1 MSPSVI
7 TSTYLRPMRAF
18 PEGTS
23 REMATPRSPTR
34 TANSSPAGCWSS
46 NGDAETGGSSI
57 SRLKKGALGK
67 NLRSRNRP
75 KRVPPNAAQ
84 AMPSEIGNWA
94 ISRELRGI
102 RKVCVAS
109 TIESTIDP
117 EIKNMV
123 WQIAKEKAE
132 IKRLER
138 EVEAQS
144 AGLTKKHEEL
154 LTLRNHLKSGET
166 VYVATNGKAY
176 TNVRVEEDLRH
187 RFSMFQTAEKTK
199 EKSEQILDLRRK
211 SLEQAL
217 AKLEQAQVHQR
228 ELEIELENLNARQR
242 MVSVAKTASN
252 INIDDSQLARTKSMI
267 DEISAKIDAEEEM
280 LNLAPKY
287 LGEIPVSEGDVS
299 AQGDIAA
306 EIDAYFGGDSH
317 GEEPQAEIAD
327 GKLVKNDK

>member
-1 MSPSVI
+1 M
-7 TSTYLRPMRAF
+7 
-18 PEGTS
+18 
-23 REMATPRSPTR
+23 
-34 TANSSPAGCWSS
+34 
-46 NGDAETGGSSI
+46 
-57 SRLKKGALGK
+57 LKKAAFYGLGLLLVGGLLFGSRIGPYAQTAVK
-67 NLRSRNRP
+67 KIRSSAEQS
-75 KRVPPNAAQ
+75 VPLTFQIDAA
-84 AMPSEIGNWA
+84 
-94 ISRELRGI
+94 RGQL
-102 RKVCVAS
+102 KK
-109 TIESTIDP
+109 IEP

-138 EVEAQS
+138 EVEAQTT
-144 AGLTKKHEEL
+144 GLSKKHEEL
-154 LTLRNHLKSGET
+154 LTLRKHLKSGET

-176 TNVRVEEDLRH
+176 TNARVEEDLRH

-217 AKLEQAQVHQR
+217 AKLEQAQVNQR

-299 AQGDIAA
+299 TQGDIAA
-306 EIDAYFGGDSH
+306 EIDAYFGDDSH
-317 GEEPQAEIAD
+317 SEEPHAEVAD

>member
-1 MSPSVI
+1 M
-7 TSTYLRPMRAF
+7 
-18 PEGTS
+18 
-23 REMATPRSPTR
+23 
-34 TANSSPAGCWSS
+34 
-46 NGDAETGGSSI
+46 
-57 SRLKKGALGK
+57 LKKATFMGLG
-67 NLRSRNRP
+67 LLLVGGLLFGSRIGPYAQTAVKKIRNTDEQS
-75 KRVPPNAAQ
+75 VPLTFQIDAARDQ
-84 AMPSEIGNWA
+84 
-94 ISRELRGI
+94 L
-102 RKVCVAS
+102 KK
-109 TIESTIDP
+109 IEP

-138 EVEAQS
+138 EVETQNAS
-144 AGLTKKHEEL
+144 LTKKHEEL

-176 TNVRVEEDLRH
+176 TNARVEEDLRH
-187 RFSMFQTAEKTK
+187 RFSMYQTAEKTVD
-199 EKSEQILDLRRK
+199 KSEQILDLRRK

-242 MVSVAKTASN
+242 MVDVAKTASS
-252 INIDDSQLARTKSMI
+252 INIDDSQLARTKSLI

-299 AQGDIAA
+299 ADGDIAA
-306 EIDAYFGGDSH
+306 EIDAYFSEG
-317 GEEPQAEIAD
+317 AEANLAD
-327 GKLVKNDK
+327 GNLARNDK

>member
-1 MSPSVI
+1 M
-7 TSTYLRPMRAF
+7 
-18 PEGTS
+18 
-23 REMATPRSPTR
+23 
-34 TANSSPAGCWSS
+34 
-46 NGDAETGGSSI
+46 
-57 SRLKKGALGK
+57 LKKAAFYGLG
-67 NLRSRNRP
+67 LLLVGGLLFGSRIGP
-75 KRVPPNAAQ
+75 YAQTAFKKILSSAKQSVPLTFQIDAARDQ
-84 AMPSEIGNWA
+84 
-94 ISRELRGI
+94 L
-102 RKVCVAS
+102 KK
-109 TIESTIDP
+109 IDP

-144 AGLTKKHEEL
+144 AGLGKKHEEL

-306 EIDAYFGGDSH
+306 EIDTYFGGDSH

>member
-1 MSPSVI
+1 M
-7 TSTYLRPMRAF
+7 
-18 PEGTS
+18 
-23 REMATPRSPTR
+23 
-34 TANSSPAGCWSS
+34 
-46 NGDAETGGSSI
+46 
-57 SRLKKGALGK
+57 LKKATFMGLG
-67 NLRSRNRP
+67 LLLVGGLLFGSRIGPYAQTAVKKIRNTAEQS
-75 KRVPPNAAQ
+75 VPLTFQIDAARDQ
-84 AMPSEIGNWA
+84 
-94 ISRELRGI
+94 L
-102 RKVCVAS
+102 KK
-109 TIESTIDP
+109 IEP

-138 EVEAQS
+138 EVDTQNTS
-144 AGLTKKHEEL
+144 LTKKHEEL

-176 TNVRVEEDLRH
+176 TNTRVEEDLRH
-187 RFSMFQTAEKTK
+187 RFSMYQTAEKTV
-199 EKSEQILDLRRK
+199 EKSQQILDLRRK

-242 MVSVAKTASN
+242 MVDVAKTASS
-252 INIDDSQLARTKSMI
+252 INIDDSQLARTKSLI

-299 AQGDIAA
+299 ADGDIAA
-306 EIDAYFGGDSH
+306 EIDAYFSQG
-317 GEEPQAEIAD
+317 AEANVAD
-327 GKLVKNDK
+327 GNLARNDK

>member
-1 MSPSVI
+1 M
-7 TSTYLRPMRAF
+7 
-18 PEGTS
+18 
-23 REMATPRSPTR
+23 
-34 TANSSPAGCWSS
+34 
-46 NGDAETGGSSI
+46 
-57 SRLKKGALGK
+57 LKKAAFYGVGLLLVGGLLFGSRIVPYAQTAFK
-67 NLRSRNRP
+67 KIRSSAEQS
-75 KRVPPNAAQ
+75 VPLTFQIDAARDQ
-84 AMPSEIGNWA
+84 
-94 ISRELRGI
+94 L
-102 RKVCVAS
+102 KK
-109 TIESTIDP
+109 IDP

>member
-1 MSPSVI
+1 M
-7 TSTYLRPMRAF
+7 
-18 PEGTS
+18 
-23 REMATPRSPTR
+23 
-34 TANSSPAGCWSS
+34 
-46 NGDAETGGSSI
+46 
-57 SRLKKGALGK
+57 LKKAAFYGLGLLLVGGLLFGSRIGPYAQTAFK
-67 NLRSRNRP
+67 KIRSSAEQS
-75 KRVPPNAAQ
+75 VPLTFQIDAARDQ
-84 AMPSEIGNWA
+84 
-94 ISRELRGI
+94 L
-102 RKVCVAS
+102 KK
-109 TIESTIDP
+109 IDP

-144 AGLTKKHEEL
+144 AGLSKKHEEL

-267 DEISAKIDAEEEM
+267 EEISAKIDAEEEM

>member
-1 MSPSVI
+1 M
-7 TSTYLRPMRAF
+7 
-18 PEGTS
+18 
-23 REMATPRSPTR
+23 
-34 TANSSPAGCWSS
+34 
-46 NGDAETGGSSI
+46 
-57 SRLKKGALGK
+57 LKKAAFYGLGLLLVGGLLFGSRIVPYAQTAFK
-67 NLRSRNRP
+67 KIRSSAEQS
-75 KRVPPNAAQ
+75 VPLTFQIDAARDQ
-84 AMPSEIGNWA
+84 
-94 ISRELRGI
+94 L
-102 RKVCVAS
+102 KK
-109 TIESTIDP
+109 IDP

-267 DEISAKIDAEEEM
+267 EEISAKIDAEEEM

>member
-1 MSPSVI
+1 M
-7 TSTYLRPMRAF
+7 
-18 PEGTS
+18 
-23 REMATPRSPTR
+23 
-34 TANSSPAGCWSS
+34 
-46 NGDAETGGSSI
+46 
-57 SRLKKGALGK
+57 LKKATFLG
-67 NLRSRNRP
+67 LGLLLVGGLLFGSRIGPYAQTAVKKIRNSAEQS
-75 KRVPPNAAQ
+75 VPLTFQIDAARDQ
-84 AMPSEIGNWA
+84 
-94 ISRELRGI
+94 L
-102 RKVCVAS
+102 KK
-109 TIESTIDP
+109 IEP

-144 AGLTKKHEEL
+144 AGLSKKHEEL

-176 TNVRVEEDLRH
+176 TNARVEEDLRH

-217 AKLEQAQVHQR
+217 AKLEQAQVNQR

-242 MVSVAKTASN
+242 MVSVAKTASS
-252 INIDDSQLARTKSMI
+252 INIDDSQLARTKTMI

-287 LGEIPVSEGDVS
+287 LGEIPVSEGDIS

>member
-1 MSPSVI
+1 M
-7 TSTYLRPMRAF
+7 
-18 PEGTS
+18 
-23 REMATPRSPTR
+23 
-34 TANSSPAGCWSS
+34 
-46 NGDAETGGSSI
+46 
-57 SRLKKGALGK
+57 LKKATFWGLG
-67 NLRSRNRP
+67 LLLVGGLLFGSRIGPYAQTAVKKIRNTAEQS
-75 KRVPPNAAQ
+75 VPLTFQIDAARDQ
-84 AMPSEIGNWA
+84 
-94 ISRELRGI
+94 L
-102 RKVCVAS
+102 KK
-109 TIESTIDP
+109 IEP

-138 EVEAQS
+138 EVDSQNAS
-144 AGLTKKHEEL
+144 LTKKHEEL

-176 TNVRVEEDLRH
+176 TNTRVEEDLRH
-187 RFSMFQTAEKTK
+187 RFSMYQTAEKTV
-199 EKSEQILDLRRK
+199 EKSQQILDLRRK

-242 MVSVAKTASN
+242 MVDVAKTASN
-252 INIDDSQLARTKSMI
+252 INIDDSQLARTKSLI

-299 AQGDIAA
+299 ADGDIAA
-306 EIDAYFGGDSH
+306 EIDAYFGQGS
-317 GEEPQAEIAD
+317 ETKVAD
-327 GKLVKNDK
+327 ENLARNDK

>member
-1 MSPSVI
+1 M
-7 TSTYLRPMRAF
+7 
-18 PEGTS
+18 
-23 REMATPRSPTR
+23 
-34 TANSSPAGCWSS
+34 
-46 NGDAETGGSSI
+46 
-57 SRLKKGALGK
+57 LKKATFMGLG
-67 NLRSRNRP
+67 LLLVGGLLFGSRIGPYAQTAVKKIRNTAEQS
-75 KRVPPNAAQ
+75 VPLTFQIDAARDQ
-84 AMPSEIGNWA
+84 
-94 ISRELRGI
+94 L
-102 RKVCVAS
+102 KK
-109 TIESTIDP
+109 IEP

-138 EVEAQS
+138 EVETQNAS
-144 AGLTKKHEEL
+144 LTKKHEEL

-176 TNVRVEEDLRH
+176 TNARVEEDLRH
-187 RFSMFQTAEKTK
+187 RFSMYQTAEKTVD
-199 EKSEQILDLRRK
+199 KSEQILDLRRK

-242 MVSVAKTASN
+242 MVDVAKTASS
-252 INIDDSQLARTKSMI
+252 INIDDSQLARTKSLI

-299 AQGDIAA
+299 ADGDIAA
-306 EIDAYFGGDSH
+306 EIDAYFSEG
-317 GEEPQAEIAD
+317 AEANLAD
-327 GKLVKNDK
+327 GNLARNDK

>member
-1 MSPSVI
+1 M
-7 TSTYLRPMRAF
+7 
-18 PEGTS
+18 
-23 REMATPRSPTR
+23 
-34 TANSSPAGCWSS
+34 
-46 NGDAETGGSSI
+46 
-57 SRLKKGALGK
+57 LKKATFLG
-67 NLRSRNRP
+67 LGLLLVGGLLFGSRIGPYAQTAVKKIRDSAEQS
-75 KRVPPNAAQ
+75 VPLTFQIDAARDQ
-84 AMPSEIGNWA
+84 
-94 ISRELRGI
+94 L
-102 RKVCVAS
+102 KK
-109 TIESTIDP
+109 IEP

-138 EVEAQS
+138 EVETQN

-176 TNVRVEEDLRH
+176 TNARVEEDLRH
-187 RFSMFQTAEKTK
+187 RFSMYQTAEKTV
-199 EKSEQILDLRRK
+199 EKSQQILDLRRK

-228 ELEIELENLNARQR
+228 ELELELENLNARQR
-242 MVSVAKTASN
+242 MVDVAKTASS
-252 INIDDSQLARTKSMI
+252 INIDDSQLARTKSLI

-299 AQGDIAA
+299 SDGDIAA
-306 EIDAYFGGDSH
+306 EIDAYFSEG
-317 GEEPQAEIAD
+317 AEANVAD
-327 GKLVKNDK
+327 GNLARNDK

>member
-1 MSPSVI
+1 M
-7 TSTYLRPMRAF
+7 
-18 PEGTS
+18 
-23 REMATPRSPTR
+23 
-34 TANSSPAGCWSS
+34 
-46 NGDAETGGSSI
+46 
-57 SRLKKGALGK
+57 LKKAAFFGLGLMLVGGLLFGSRIGPYAQTAFK
-67 NLRSRNRP
+67 KIRSSAEQS
-75 KRVPPNAAQ
+75 VPLTFQIDAARDQ
-84 AMPSEIGNWA
+84 
-94 ISRELRGI
+94 L
-102 RKVCVAS
+102 KK
-109 TIESTIDP
+109 IEP

-123 WQIAKEKAE
+123 WQIAKEKSE

-138 EVEAQS
+138 EVQAQS
-144 AGLTKKHEEL
+144 ANLGKKHEEL

-176 TNVRVEEDLRH
+176 TNARVEEDLRH

-228 ELEIELENLNARQR
+228 ELEIDLENLNARQR

-252 INIDDSQLARTKSMI
+252 ISIDDSQLARTKSMI

-299 AQGDIAA
+299 AHGDIAA
-306 EIDAYFGGDSH
+306 EIDAYFGEDSH
-317 GEEPQAEIAD
+317 GEQPQAEIAD

>member
-1 MSPSVI
+1 M
-7 TSTYLRPMRAF
+7 
-18 PEGTS
+18 
-23 REMATPRSPTR
+23 
-34 TANSSPAGCWSS
+34 
-46 NGDAETGGSSI
+46 
-57 SRLKKGALGK
+57 LKKAAFYGLGLLLVGGLLFGSRIVPYAQTAFK
-67 NLRSRNRP
+67 KIRSSAEQS
-75 KRVPPNAAQ
+75 VPLTFQIDAARDQ
-84 AMPSEIGNWA
+84 
-94 ISRELRGI
+94 L
-102 RKVCVAS
+102 KK
-109 TIESTIDP
+109 IDP

>member
-1 MSPSVI
+1 M
-7 TSTYLRPMRAF
+7 
-18 PEGTS
+18 
-23 REMATPRSPTR
+23 
-34 TANSSPAGCWSS
+34 
-46 NGDAETGGSSI
+46 
-57 SRLKKGALGK
+57 LKKATFMGLG
-67 NLRSRNRP
+67 LLLVGGLLFGSRIGPYAQTAVKKIRNTAEQS
-75 KRVPPNAAQ
+75 VPLTFQIDAARDQ
-84 AMPSEIGNWA
+84 
-94 ISRELRGI
+94 L
-102 RKVCVAS
+102 KK
-109 TIESTIDP
+109 IEP

-138 EVEAQS
+138 EVETHNAS
-144 AGLTKKHEEL
+144 LTKKHEEL

-176 TNVRVEEDLRH
+176 TNARVEEDLRH
-187 RFSMFQTAEKTK
+187 RFSMYQTAEKTVD
-199 EKSEQILDLRRK
+199 KSEQILDLRRK

-242 MVSVAKTASN
+242 MVDVAKTASS
-252 INIDDSQLARTKSMI
+252 INIDDSQLARTKSLI

-299 AQGDIAA
+299 ADGDIAA
-306 EIDAYFGGDSH
+306 EIDAYFSEG
-317 GEEPQAEIAD
+317 AEANLAD
-327 GKLVKNDK
+327 GNLARNDK

>member
-1 MSPSVI
+1 M
-7 TSTYLRPMRAF
+7 
-18 PEGTS
+18 
-23 REMATPRSPTR
+23 
-34 TANSSPAGCWSS
+34 
-46 NGDAETGGSSI
+46 
-57 SRLKKGALGK
+57 LKKAAFYGLGLLLVGGLLFGSRIGPYAQTAFK
-67 NLRSRNRP
+67 KIRSSAEQS
-75 KRVPPNAAQ
+75 VPLTFQIDAARDQ
-84 AMPSEIGNWA
+84 
-94 ISRELRGI
+94 L
-102 RKVCVAS
+102 KK
-109 TIESTIDP
+109 IEP

-138 EVEAQS
+138 EVEAQT
-144 AGLTKKHEEL
+144 AGLGKKHEEL

-176 TNVRVEEDLRH
+176 TNARVEEDLRH

-217 AKLEQAQVHQR
+217 AKLEQAQVNQR

-306 EIDAYFGGDSH
+306 EIDAYYGGDSH